1 MAQLNSI
8 TVKGYKSIRELSNFQ
23 LKPLNILIGAN
34 GAGKSNFVMLFDLL
48 YNIVSGN
55 LQLTVGKAGGVDSFL
70 HFGQKVTAEIK
81 LELLF
86 GSDGYKLSLIPGAG
100 DVFVFSE
107 ETVCFRDGCDT
118 PSNWK
123 MLGHGGHRE
132 SLLIVNRYC
141 PSCILKMEEADTKR
155 IAADVLKFITSWQIY
170 HFHDTSDSAMVK
182 KTGDIGDNRSLRTDA
197 SNLAAYLYLLKKTK
211 GEYYNNIVDAIRLA
225 APFFDDFI
233 LEPTQL
239 NENKIRLEWK
249 ERGSDSYFDAHS
261 LSDGTLRFICLA
273 TLLLQPELPE
283 TILLDEPELGLHPY
297 SIAIL
302 AELLR
307 SASKRTQVIV
317 STQSVTLVD
326 QFTPEDVIV
335 VDRIDGQSTFKH
347 LSAEE
352 IAGWMD
358 EYSLGELWQKNI
370 IGGRPR

>member
-211 GEYYNNIVDAIRLA
+211 GGYYNNIVDAIRLA

-297 SIAIL
+297 AIAIL